1 MQPTDESDDMI
12 PSEEGARLRKEAA
25 AWVIR
30 SHRGDLSPEDRRA
43 FHAWRAQSPAHADM
57 FRTVSSVWESPDLR
71 EAAAAAATAQPS
83 LFNAKIRFR
92 RRWPIPAVT
101 AACILLLAIIG
112 LRFAV
117 DTRLPADHRTGA
129 GERRTV
135 ELPDRSIAT
144 LNTDSAIALSFDE
157 TARRVR
163 LLSGEAFFD
172 IRHDAARP
180 FIVEG
185 SEAAVRAVGTAFVVR
200 TEPDGDR
207 VTVVQGAVEVG
218 DSRGLDSPVLVTAG
232 SQLRVK
238 QGHPGRP
245 YAVDVAE
252 ASAWLRGRLVVNGVP
267 FEEVL
272 EELRRYYPGTIV
284 LWNRDIGNIQ
294 VTGTYNV
301 NDPVGALALLIKT
314 VPVSAIGLTDRLVIL
329 F

>member
-43 FHAWRAQSPAHADM
+43 FDAWRAQSPAHADI
-57 FRTVSSVWESPDLR
+57 FRTVSSVWDSPDLR
-71 EAAAAAATAQPS
+71 EAASAAAKAQPS

-92 RRWPIPAVT
+92 RQWSIPAVT
-101 AACILLLAIIG
+101 AACILLLAIVG
-112 LRFAV
+112 LHFAV
-117 DTRLPADHRTGA
+117 DGRLPADHRTGS
-129 GERRTV
+129 GEQRTV

-172 IRHDAARP
+172 VRHDTARP

-185 SEAAVRAVGTAFVVR
+185 SKAAVQAVGTAFVVR

-218 DSRGLDSPVLVTAG
+218 DSRGLDSPVLVAAG

-272 EELRRYYPGTIV
+272 KELRRYYPGTIV
-284 LWNRDIGNIQ
+284 LWNRDVGNIH

-314 VPVSAIGLTDRLVIL
+314 VPISAIGLTDRLVIL